1 MDFCFLRRK
10 AYTSKPTTQKVKIR
24 DRGKLSISPSVTAS
38 PCQLPLGGSVSGF
51 LILAA
56 AGDTQYIIKGN
67 NHHQEH

>member
-10 AYTSKPTTQKVKIR
+10 AYTSKPTAKKVKSR
-24 DRGKLSISPSVTAS
+24 RKDKFSLT
-38 PCQLPLGGSVSGF
+38 
-51 LILAA
+51 A